1 MENPQK
7 LPKEINF
14 ATKPPELKQLP
25 QEAAE
30 PPHGVGHFIKKAGT
44 GFGRTMCLPFTA
56 TVIAGCGFLAF
67 LAFLFKIPTAA
78 FLEQIGSKELAKK
91 LTSDEEIGFFE
102 KVVDFTWN
110 HGVKKIGEDFG
121 EAARSLRKIAITP
134 LEDISYYEEDVDKST
149 SSSNEKSSN
158 KTIESP
164 STSPSNC
171 KASSLAGPA
180 LRFTDSLLK
189 TLNHASRHW

>member
-7 LPKEINF
+7 LSKEINF
-14 ATKPPELKQLP
+14 ATKLPELKQLP
-25 QEAAE
+25 QEATE

-78 FLEQIGSKELAKK
+78 FLEQIGLKELAKK

-102 KVVDFTWN
+102 KVVKGAWN
-110 HGVKKIGEDFG
+110 QGVMKIGEDFG
-121 EAARSLRKIAITP
+121 EAARSLRKIATTP
-134 LEDISYYEEDVDKST
+134 LEDISHYEEYTNNPTLLNNNSLNPSLKKGEPE
-149 SSSNEKSSN
+149 SSPHDPNATRLYN
-158 KTIESP
+158 VVGR
-164 STSPSNC
+164 N
-171 KASSLAGPA
+171 
-180 LRFTDSLLK
+180 R
-189 TLNHASRHW
+189 